1 MLKSMINF
9 GLLGLEA
16 QQVILL
22 RTFQIT
28 NDLASASFE
37 MQRMVTEKMFAAN
50 EAGFTVMRGGSADS
64 VVRSYRRKVRANA
77 RRLRARRP

>member
-1 MLKSMINF
+1 MINF

-22 RTFQIT
+22 RSFQIA
-28 NDLASASFE
+28 NDLASAGFE
-37 MQRMVTEKMFAAN
+37 MQRMITEKMFASN
-50 EAGFTVMRGGSADS
+50 EASFTVMRGGSADS
-64 VVRSYRRKVRANA
+64 VVQGYRRKVRANA